1 MPAYRDRLHRLLGVA
16 LLAGAGASTWVHRAV
31 WQAHA
36 EGPATWLEGALA
48 ALTLLLGS
56 LGLLLIAG
64 GCRLS
69 DDWQSDGERAARR
82 RRQAAAP
89 PLAAGDDEAEHHRIT
104 QDALH
109 ASALSGARVP
119 LAAWLVMRARH
130 AALRGGAKRKA
141 RFRPF
146 RGR

>member
-1 MPAYRDRLHRLLGVA
+1 MRRRRDRLHRLLGFA
-16 LLAGAGASTWVHRAV
+16 LLAGAGTSTWVHRAV

-69 DDWQSDGERAARR
+69 DDWRRDGQRAARR
-82 RRQAAAP
+82 RARRVVHADDPEHRRIAEDAAHA
-89 PLAAGDDEAEHHRIT
+89 T
-104 QDALH
+104 ALH
-109 ASALSGARVP
+109 GARVP
-119 LAAWLVMRARH
+119 LAAWLVMRARR
-130 AALRGGAKRKA
+130 AALRR
-141 RFRPF
+141 
-146 RGR
+146 